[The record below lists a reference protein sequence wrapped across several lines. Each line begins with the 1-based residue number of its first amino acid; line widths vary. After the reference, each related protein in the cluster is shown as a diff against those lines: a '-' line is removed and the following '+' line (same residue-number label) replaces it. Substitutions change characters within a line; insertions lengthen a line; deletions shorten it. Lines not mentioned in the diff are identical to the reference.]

1 MCYAETFWL
10 NGQAQAHGIK
20 NSLNYSNEF
29 PSNEDVQIQSD
40 EYLYLAAYQRYIV
53 LQCCS
58 AAVLLLPAN
67 RQWRAVGA
75 QRWRAYDPSDR
86 QTGHRPVASV
96 QKRPTGALS
105 KLEKRALAVCICKLC
120 LEFQY
125 SDLNRQNVLILEYG
139 RSLRVIKCLLRQ
151 LNAHPRHFRNLVE
164 G

>member
-58 AAVLLLPAN
+58 AAVLQCCCCQQTVNGGQWARSAGEHTTPAI
-67 RQWRAVGA
+67 GKLGI
-75 QRWRAYDPSDR
+75 DR
-86 QTGHRPVASV
+86 
-96 QKRPTGALS
+96 
-105 KLEKRALAVCICKLC
+105 
-120 LEFQY
+120 
-125 SDLNRQNVLILEYG
+125 
-139 RSLRVIKCLLRQ
+139 
-151 LNAHPRHFRNLVE
+151 
-164 G
+164 